1 MFRELAKKSGS
12 LKVKRTTVPS
22 FWKISKKK
30 KRFVV
35 RTSPGPHPKSYSYP
49 ILVLLRDILGV
60 VKTRR
65 EALTVLNAGKVH
77 VDGRAIRSE
86 SFPVGLMD
94 VIDFPQ
100 VGKSYRLVPTKGRL
114 TPVEIGSKEKD
125 TKLCIVKSKNSVKG
139 SKFSYGL
146 HDGRIIYPEAK
157 LDIKPGDACIL
168 KVPGQEFQGSFRLAK
183 GGLALLI
190 RGDRSGEVAT
200 VEDVKPGTFSRGS
213 IATIRLPDGTASE
226 LPTSTLLPLGNQLPD
241 ITFSGLAMPA
251 S

>member
-1 MFRELAKKSGS
+1 M
-12 LKVKRTTVPS
+12 KRTTVPS
-22 FWKISKKK
+22 FWKISKKN

-86 SFPVGLMD
+86 SLPVGLMD

-100 VGKSYRLVPTKGRL
+100 IGKSYRLVPAKGRL
-114 TPVEIGSKEKD
+114 TPVAIGSNEKGM
-125 TKLCIVKSKNSVKG
+125 KLCMVKNKNSVKG
-139 SKFSYGL
+139 SKLGYGL
-146 HDGRIIYPEAK
+146 HDGRMIYPESEV
-157 LDIKPGDACIL
+157 DVKPGDSCIL
-168 KVPGQEFQGSFRLAK
+168 KLPGQEFQASFRLAK

-213 IATIRLPDGTASE
+213 IATVQAP
-226 LPTSTLLPLGNQLPD
+226 
-241 ITFSGLAMPA
+241 
-251 S
+251 